1 MTRVMLE
8 SGIGPL
14 GELVFASS
22 MVGVDPRDRPR
33 VRCPECDDLLT
44 FKAGERGIVTPHVA
58 HRSGSACAATNPET
72 AAHFNAKML
81 LTRVLNTSGTLRLRT
96 KCYRAG
102 HHVEADWHVPA
113 WQRAE
118 AEFRVDTRRPDVAV
132 FGEGDAV
139 VGAVEVLHTH
149 RVDRR
154 KASDYAAGGLPWVEF
169 RAEHVLAWDGKG
181 ALPVEAADRE
191 TLRELVRS
199 CAGCHEADRPRPP
212 PLSPE
217 EIAEQAR
224 KFRAALETLKVRHR
238 VTPEAEAANRREMER
253 RAKYDALDRR
263 AKAGATPSLNVV
275 VAARVVG
282 DRAALGVVC
291 CRAGAVPVVEVVA
304 LPPPAK
310 DDAAVMMAADMAMRL
325 VEEKAR
331 RSVTL
336 CAFST
341 TMRDLNFGGGDDPLR
356 CRVAEAIARTKS
368 VALPTYAVRLAFDW
382 HAVVSDAC
390 DAALR
395 GADAAATWHRR
406 ETSAAV
412 ARKGAA

>member
-1 MTRVMLE
+1 VTRVMLE

-14 GELVFASS
+14 GELVSASS
-22 MVGVDPRDRPR
+22 MVGVDPRDRPW

-96 KCYRAG
+96 KCYRFG

-118 AEFRVDTRRPDVAV
+118 AEFRVETRRPDVAV

-154 KASDYAAGGLPWVEF
+154 KASDYAASGLPWVEF

-191 TLRELVRS
+191 TLRELARS
-199 CAGCHEADRPRPP
+199 CAGCREADRPRPP

-217 EIAEQAR
+217 EITEQVR
-224 KFRAALETLKVRHR
+224 KFRAALETLKARPA
-238 VTPEAEAANRREMER
+238 TAN
-253 RAKYDALDRR
+253 AL
-263 AKAGATPSLNVV
+263 ASLS
-275 VAARVVG
+275 RS
-282 DRAALGVVC
+282 
-291 CRAGAVPVVEVVA
+291 
-304 LPPPAK
+304 PAQRLL
-310 DDAAVMMAADMAMRL
+310 MA
-325 VEEKAR
+325 
-331 RSVTL
+331 
-336 CAFST
+336 
-341 TMRDLNFGGGDDPLR
+341 
-356 CRVAEAIARTKS
+356 
-368 VALPTYAVRLAFDW
+368 
-382 HAVVSDAC
+382 
-390 DAALR
+390 
-395 GADAAATWHRR
+395 
-406 ETSAAV
+406 
-412 ARKGAA
+412 

>member
-81 LTRVLNTSGTLRLRT
+81 LTRVLTTRGTLRLRT
-96 KCYRAG
+96 KCYRFG
-102 HHVEADWHVPA
+102 HHVEDDWHVPA

-118 AEFRVDTRRPDVAV
+118 AEFRVETRRPDVAV

-154 KASDYAAGGLPWVEF
+154 KASDYAASGLPWVEF
-169 RAEHVLAWDGKG
+169 RAEHVLAWDGNG
-181 ALPVEAADRE
+181 ALPVEAADAE
-191 TLRELVRS
+191 TLRELNRS
-199 CAGCHEADRPRPP
+199 CARCPKPAPAEA
-212 PLSPE
+212 PE
-217 EIAEQAR
+217 VIAARRALILEANALRAEIAAR
-224 KFRAALETLKVRHR
+224 PL
-238 VTPEAEAANRREMER
+238 
-253 RAKYDALDRR
+253 
-263 AKAGATPSLNVV
+263 PSLNIVAASAGGLGFVV
-275 VAARVVG
+275 TAARVVAPKADVRIG
-282 DRAALGVVC
+282 EVRRDGWISREPEGILFALRLLAASPKV
-291 CRAGAVPVVEVVA
+291 RPAVIWCASEMAVDYA
-304 LPPPAK
+304 NLPP
-310 DDAAVMMAADMAMRL
+310 RL
-325 VEEKAR
+325 CHGSVGTTPETMEE
-331 RSVTL
+331 
-336 CAFST
+336 
-341 TMRDLNFGGGDDPLR
+341 
-356 CRVAEAIARTKS
+356 IARLMAQTGSIAK
-368 VALPTYAVRLAFDW
+368 
-382 HAVVSDAC
+382 HAPPGTPFGVYVE
-390 DAALR
+390 
-395 GADAAATWHRR
+395 GARYHAEREHMSRERWHRR

-412 ARKGAA
+412 ARKGGA